1 MPRILVVG
9 ACAQTSAD
17 LCFLLAAWWWEGL
30 AAGSLD
36 GALTLAADFRPEAAL
51 VDLRAPGAGAAD
63 AARRLRSAPGLGSA
77 CLVALTERGNSDEAL
92 LALRHGFRRCLPRT
106 CRPDELGR
114 LLRWLERAWPPRR

>member
-1 MPRILVVG
+1 MPRIPVVG

-30 AAGSLD
+30 AAASLV
-36 GALTLAADFRPEAAL
+36 GALTPEAAL

-77 CLVALTERGNSDEAL
+77 CLVAMTERGNSGEDLTAL
-92 LALRHGFRRCLPRT
+92 LHGFRRCLPRPF
-106 CRPDELGR
+106 RPEELGR
-114 LLRWLERAWPPRR
+114 LLHWLERAWPPRR